1 MQEIVIVSKIGKRI
15 IAFSRT
21 RTNLHKWS
29 IMSHEETLVT
39 AASLIAGF
47 GLMVM
52 VAIYFIGSVS
62 GAHLN
67 PAVTIALLSD
77 GIFLGAVYQG
87 TFWRNALDR

>member
-1 MQEIVIVSKIGKRI
+1 M
-15 IAFSRT
+15 
-21 RTNLHKWS
+21 N
-29 IMSHEETLVT
+29 HEETLVT